1 MISLLLWHMTDLYFT
16 KLVFN
21 TFTKVNNYL
30 RAFNNYSFFE
40 KVLWWRNV
48 KSTQQFCIFFITYRF
63 PVVESNLK
71 SVIVKLFEN
80 RIEVNYKLIDYKQWI
95 DHLRR
100 QMIVYFQIIWIMQTE
115 EYWYRYQGKRS
126 FRDEER

>member
-1 MISLLLWHMTDLYFT
+1 MISLLLWHMMDLYFM

-71 SVIVKLFEN
+71 CVIVKLFEN
-80 RIEVNYKLIDYKQWI
+80 RIEVNYKLVDYK
-95 DHLRR
+95 
-100 QMIVYFQIIWIMQTE
+100 
-115 EYWYRYQGKRS
+115 
-126 FRDEER
+126 